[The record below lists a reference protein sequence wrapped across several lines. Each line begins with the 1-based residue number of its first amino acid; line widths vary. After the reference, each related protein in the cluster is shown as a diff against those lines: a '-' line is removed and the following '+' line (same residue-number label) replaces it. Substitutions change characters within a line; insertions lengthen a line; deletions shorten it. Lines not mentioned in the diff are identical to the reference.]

1 MAKRLDMQ
9 AFGQRIAQARTRG
22 GWTQQELAENT
33 GLQQA
38 AIARLERGRQAAV
51 RADTVMAL
59 AEGLGVSTDYLLGLS
74 GEAAEEHAAAGVPAG
89 AAG

>member
-9 AFGQRIAQARTRG
+9 AFGQRIAHARTRG
-22 GWTQQELAENT
+22 GWTQQELAAST

-59 AEGLGVSTDYLLGLS
+59 AEGLGVSTDYLLGLA
-74 GEAAEEHAAAGVPAG
+74 GEAEGEDAA
-89 AAG
+89 